1 MFSIDK
7 LLLTLPSAIAG
18 TQIKFYTMI
27 RQLIRQLFTFSL
39 LLLADSNAFAQKKI
53 EHVVLIGVDGFGA
66 YAFEKAKVPNLR
78 TLMEDGAWTLQARTV
93 LPSSSAP
100 NWASMV
106 MGAGP
111 ELHGYTTWGSK
122 KPDLP
127 ARVLDEY
134 GMFPTVYGL
143 LRKARPKSEIGVIYE
158 WDGIGYLFPK
168 VAVDKDQNCD
178 GDIAVTE
185 AATRYIKEKKPD
197 FLFVHLH
204 DVDSVGHNA
213 GHDTPDY
220 YAAIERT
227 DAHIGTIINS
237 IREAGMLDQTVII
250 FSADHGGIKKGHG
263 SISMQEMQIPWI
275 IAGPGVKRNFEVK
288 ESVMTFDTAATI
300 AALFKIKQ
308 PQVWIGRPVESAF
321 K

>member
-1 MFSIDK
+1 MSNRIFSFLSAAFIC
-7 LLLTLPSAIAG
+7 LSFLPVFG
-18 TQIKFYTMI
+18 
-27 RQLIRQLFTFSL
+27 
-39 LLLADSNAFAQKKI
+39 QKKA
-53 EHVVLIGVDGFGA
+53 EHVILIGVDGFGA
-66 YAFEKAKVPNLR
+66 YAFEKTQVPNLR
-78 TLMEDGAWTLQARTV
+78 ALMQEGSWTLQARTV

-134 GMFPTVYGL
+134 GMFPSIYAL
-143 LRKARPKSEIGVIYE
+143 LRKEKPKSEIGVIYE

-168 VAVDKDQNCD
+168 KAVDKDQNCD
-178 GDIAVTE
+178 GDIALTK
-185 AATRYIKEKKPD
+185 AATSYIREKKPN
-197 FLFVHLH
+197 FLFIHLH

-213 GHDTPDY
+213 GHGTPEY

-227 DAHIGTIINS
+227 DTHIGSIIKS
-237 IREAGMLDQTVII
+237 VEEAGIMDKTAII
-250 FSADHGGIKKGHG
+250 FTADHGGINKGHG

-275 IAGPGVKRNFEVK
+275 IKGPGIRRNNEITQ
-288 ESVMTFDTAATI
+288 SIMTFDTAATI
-300 AALFKIKQ
+300 AAIFKLTP
-308 PQVWIGRPVESAF
+308 PQVWIGRPVTAAF
-321 K
+321 R